1 MLSHTAPTT
10 AVYLIAGHFISRLL
24 LPVCINRIAIQT
36 LITPMD
42 LTLSALSAGAL
53 LILRTVTQTWTSPKL
68 VLAARAVDL
77 FWIDILK

>member
-1 MLSHTAPTT
+1 MLAHTAPTT
-10 AVYLIAGHFISRLL
+10 AVYLIAGHFISRL

-68 VLAARAVDL
+68 FLAASAVDL